1 MGDADTDRSS
11 NVLYLDL
18 AITSR
23 RPRIT
28 KDAVEMT
35 AETILA
41 QKRSPVITVKPSDTV
56 GLVARQLKKNRF
68 GVLVVSQD
76 GLAIDG
82 IISERDIAYAL
93 ADRRGDLH
101 LLSVSA
107 LMTREVVT
115 CQRSTPIAEIAQL
128 MTKHRIRH
136 IPVVETRRLVGVI
149 SMRDVLELRL
159 ASIERRNRS
168 LMSFLFD

>member
-1 MGDADTDRSS
+1 MGDVDSSS

-18 AITSR
+18 AVTGL

-28 KDAVEMT
+28 KGAVEMT

-41 QKRSPVITVKPSDTV
+41 QKRSSVITVKPSDTV
-56 GLVARQLKKNRF
+56 GLVARQLKKNRI

-82 IISERDIAYAL
+82 IISERDIAYGL

-115 CQRSTPIAEIAQL
+115 CQRSTPIAEIARL

-136 IPVVETRRLVGVI
+136 IPVVETRQLIGVI

-159 ASIERRNRS
+159 CSLERRSRS
-168 LMSFLFD
+168 LMSFLVD